1 MSNEI
6 IHNFP
11 AHRYPDWGALR
22 VGDTVILL
30 DGPQHIGHVHQSI
43 MQWARRHNPLARF
56 LVRPGPQ
63 PARLVSTGASDGRR
77 RLACDWIIERRRDAT
92 PALHKRLNPYG
103 PSRAALR
110 RQGQRQPPT
119 SWAAL
124 RVGESIDVDLPP
136 AFIAERI
143 EWMRRDRPR
152 CDWQVEPLP
161 NGGTRVTRTA

>member
-1 MSNEI
+1 MPSEI

-22 VGDTVILL
+22 VGDTVLLL
-30 DGPQHIGHVHQSI
+30 DGPQHIGHIHQSI

-56 LVRPGPQ
+56 VVRQGPQ
-63 PARLVSTGASDGRR
+63 PPRWVSTGASADRR
-77 RLACDWIIERRRDAT
+77 RLACDWIIQRRRDAT
-92 PALHKRLNPYG
+92 PALHRRVNPYG
-103 PSRAALR
+103 PSRATLR

-124 RVGESIDVDLPP
+124 SVGESIEVDLPP
-136 AFIAERI
+136 DVLAQRVERL
-143 EWMRRDRPR
+143 RRNRPR

-161 NGGTRVTRTA
+161 GGGSRVTRTA